1 MNGEK
6 LRIKPMLRKKLINAR
21 LPKFGLALAG
31 YPTALV
37 ASLALC
43 PGTGAAQGFVSPN
56 GFSGLGLIPSAATL
70 TPGTATAAQDKTLPG
85 AVNNTGS
92 NYQVGI
98 GLMPGLEVLGRL
110 ATNDTKCNMFK
121 AGACPP
127 DTIRDFSGSIK
138 WAPQVDWLKSMDI
151 DTAIGISD
159 AGGAAN
165 YFRSYYAVASKPI
178 TSLLDVRLGYA
189 RGTGF
194 RTQLDGPMAAV
205 DLKLPWNSL
214 LSVQHVNGTS
224 TAHLGV
230 AIPTPIPSV
239 TGLVTMNRRLSD
251 QPTTERSWVGAALN
265 FSIDGVKGF
274 RRGGASNEPTREV
287 KAATPQD
294 LASLL
299 ERNGFFQ
306 PRLGRTADGTQ
317 VIEVENTAYSW
328 NIVDAAGVA
337 LGAVAS
343 AFGDTPQKFELILTT
358 RGLRQVLIKGDTA
371 CLRAWLQRR
380 AECPLQTYSY
390 HQFGAA
396 QAASSPVRWNRDA
409 AGWWSRFRPELVIG
423 PLVASTI
430 GTERGAFDFDLG
442 VNSNLLV
449 PLWSGAVLDIN
460 RQDPT
465 NAQTRQFD
473 EGGAFYASRIKP
485 AVTRRMLH
493 QYMMLEPLNTS
504 VRVSAG
510 TAYTS
515 FDGAQI
521 ETATQSD
528 DGRHRGGLMLG
539 RFENSN
545 LTTNNSRSYSLYNYR
560 YAWNNAHT
568 TTSEVVA
575 GEFWGGDKGYQLS
588 QRFWHGDTA
597 VTLYLRQSKMPN
609 MNAVSFA
616 GLQISLPLTPRRNTG
631 FQHAGVRGTY
641 QFSYSL
647 ETKILAK
654 DNRLTGGY
662 GEVPRMG
669 ESLVQVFN
677 RDRATGQY
685 LQSQLWR
692 MREAFTSLYV
702 D

>member
-1 MNGEK
+1 MNRNH
-6 LRIKPMLRKKLINAR
+6 L
-21 LPKFGLALAG
+21 LA
-31 YPTALV
+31 ALMSV
-37 ASLALC
+37 C
-43 PGTGAAQGFVSPN
+43 PLLTQAQPFTSPN
-56 GFSGLGLIPSAATL
+56 GFSGLGLIPSATTL
-70 TPGTATAAQDKTLPG
+70 TPGTATAGQDKTLPG
-85 AVNNTGS
+85 AANVTGS

-98 GLMPGLEVLGRL
+98 GLLPGLEVLGRL
-110 ATNDTKCNMFK
+110 ATNDTKCNMFR
-121 AGACPP
+121 AGMCPP
-127 DTIRDFSGSIK
+127 NTIRDFSGSLK
-138 WAPQVDWLKSMDI
+138 WAPQFDWLKSMDI

-165 YFRSYYAVASKPI
+165 YFRSYYAVASKPVTQLI
-178 TSLLDVRLGYA
+178 DLRLGYA
-189 RGTGF
+189 RGTGISA
-194 RTQLDGPMAAV
+194 QLDGPMAAV
-205 DLKLPWNSL
+205 DLKLPWGSL
-214 LSVQHVNGTS
+214 LSVQHVNSTTS
-224 TAHLGV
+224 AHLGV

-239 TGLVTMNRRLSD
+239 TGLVTLNRRLSD

-265 FSIDGVKGF
+265 FSIDGVTGF
-274 RRGGASNEPTREV
+274 RKGGASAEPTRVV
-287 KAATPQD
+287 KVASPQD
-294 LASLL
+294 LARLL
-299 ERNGFFQ
+299 ERNGFHQ
-306 PRLGRTADGTQ
+306 PRLGRTAEGTQ
-317 VIEVENTAYSW
+317 VIEVENTGFAW
-328 NIVDAAGVA
+328 NMVDAAGVA

-343 AFGDTPQKFELILTT
+343 ALGDAPQKFELVITT
-358 RGLRQVLIKGDTA
+358 RGLRQVLVKGDAA
-371 CLRAWLQRR
+371 CLRAWLQQR
-380 AECPLQTYSY
+380 AECPLQTHSF
-390 HQFGAA
+390 HQFGTS
-396 QAASSPVRWNRDA
+396 QAMSQQVRWSRDA
-409 AGWWSRFRPELVIG
+409 SGWWARFRPELVVS
-423 PLVASTI
+423 PLIASTI

-465 NAQTRQFD
+465 NGQTRQFD

-485 AVTRRMLH
+485 AMTRRMLH
-493 QYMMLEPLNTS
+493 QFLVLEPFNTS
-504 VRVSAG
+504 VRLSAG
-510 TAYTS
+510 TSYTN
-515 FDGAQI
+515 FEGAQV

-539 RFENSN
+539 RFENNN
-545 LTTNNSRSYSLYNYR
+545 LTTNNSRNYNLYNYR

-575 GEFWGGDKGYQLS
+575 GEFWGGDKGYQFS

-597 VTLYLRQSKMPN
+597 VTLYVRQSKMPN
-609 MNAVSFA
+609 MNTVSFA
-616 GLQISLPLTPRRNTG
+616 GLQLSLPLTPRRNAG

-647 ETKILAK
+647 ETKILAI

-685 LQSQLWR
+685 LLSQLWR